1 MTKAPKANPTQE
13 RALIRFLLENRSM
26 VNYMSIL
33 MLIYAIWATIEV
45 ITNATG
51 ATGWPPETGI
61 PASEIF
67 GDPDRVQNINNGWV
81 IGTGA
86 VFGTVG
92 TMIQYFYRAAP
103 YVDASMQATAALI
116 ISAVKDEH
124 IQETAEKMADEI
136 VAAAEEEAEAEEVA
150 AAEAAAKA
158 AVKEVKAAA
167 KKAKVAAKVAANV
180 EAANVEAAETE
191 AIEAATKEVEA
202 EEAAATEAAAT
213 EEAVETAAAATEEA
227 AEEDGDASTE
237 TEEQVENGPKKK
249 F

>member
-1 MTKAPKANPTQE
+1 MTNASKGNQTHD
-13 RALIRFLLENRSM
+13 RALIRFLLENRTF

-33 MLIYAIWATIEV
+33 MLIYAVWATIEV

-51 ATGWPPETGI
+51 ATWWAPETGI

-116 ISAVKDEH
+116 ISAVKEEQ
-124 IQETAEKMADEI
+124 IQETAEKIADEI

-167 KKAKVAAKVAANV
+167 KKAKVDAKVAANV
-180 EAANVEAAETE
+180 EAAKVEAAETE
-191 AIEAATKEVEA
+191 AIAAATKEVEA
-202 EEAAATEAAAT
+202 EEEAAT
-213 EEAVETAAAATEEA
+213 EEAVETAAETEEA

-237 TEEQVENGPKKK
+237 TEEPVEDGPKKK